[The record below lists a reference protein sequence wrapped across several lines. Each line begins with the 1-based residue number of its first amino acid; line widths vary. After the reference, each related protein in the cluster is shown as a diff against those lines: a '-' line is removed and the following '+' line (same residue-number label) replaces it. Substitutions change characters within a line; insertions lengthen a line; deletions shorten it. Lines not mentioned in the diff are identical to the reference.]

1 MQTVVVRVTDSDTA
15 MGDVDNTQ
23 GVTSVPELSEEQFHL
38 WQTLI
43 EKRTGMHIPTQ
54 RQVFLQSSLRL
65 RMKEIHCDSFDSY
78 YAQLQEGRVSEQE
91 WSVLVDRLTVQETH
105 FFRHPPSFELV
116 RNKMREWFVDN
127 PDKKSIQVWS
137 VGCATGE
144 EPYSLAMLLDE
155 QIHAMHLAADHY
167 FGVTA
172 TDLSMPALGKAR
184 KGIYKSKKVE
194 QQISS
199 AKRKRY
205 FDNMDE
211 KHVQVKSLLKE
222 RICFARIN
230 VLDLDAVPFNDLDI
244 IFCQNVLIYF
254 SRWRRREIVNQ
265 LAKRLVTGGIIVL
278 GLGEVMDWSHPQL
291 VRLDSDR
298 VLAFMKKDAVQDN

>member
-1 MQTVVVRVTDSDTA
+1 MQTGVARVAGSDTA
-15 MGDVDNTQ
+15 MGDIDNTQ

-43 EKRTGMHIPTQ
+43 EKRTGMHIPMQ
-54 RQVFLQSSLRL
+54 RHVFLQSSLRL

-91 WSVLVDRLTVQETH
+91 WAILVDRLTVQETH

-116 RNKMREWFVDN
+116 RNKTREWFVDK
-127 PDKKSIQVWS
+127 PEKKSIQVWS

-155 QIHAMHLAADHY
+155 QIHAMHLNEDHF

-172 TDLSMPALGKAR
+172 TDLSMPALSKAR
-184 KGIYKSKKVE
+184 KGLYKKKKVE

-199 AKRKRY
+199 AKRTRY
-205 FDNMDE
+205 FDNVDE
-211 KHVQVKSLLKE
+211 KHVQVKALLKE

-265 LAKRLVTGGIIVL
+265 LAKRLVVGGIIVL

-291 VRLDSDR
+291 VRVSSDH
-298 VLAFMKKDAVQDN
+298 VLAFMKKNAEQDI

>member
-1 MQTVVVRVTDSDTA
+1 MHVDPWVPGIGSV
-15 MGDVDNTQ
+15 MGDVNNTQ
-23 GVTSVPELSEEQFHL
+23 GVTNVSELNEEQFHL
-38 WQTLI
+38 WQSLI
-43 EKRTGMHIPTQ
+43 EKRTGMHIPVQ

-65 RMKEIHCDSFDSY
+65 RMKEINCDSFDAY
-78 YAQLQEGRVSEQE
+78 YVQLQAGRESEQE
-91 WSVLVDRLTVQETH
+91 WSILVDRLTVQETH

-116 RNKMREWFVDN
+116 SDKVREWFVN
-127 PDKKSIQVWS
+127 NTDKKSIQIWS

-155 QIHAMHLAADHY
+155 KIHAMHLAKDHY

-172 TDLSMPALGKAR
+172 TDLSMPALDKAR
-184 KGIYKSKKVE
+184 LGIYKSKKVE
-194 QQISS
+194 QQVSA

-205 FDNMDE
+205 FDYVDD
-211 KHVQVKSLLKE
+211 KHVQIKPMIKE

-230 VLDLDAVPFNDLDI
+230 VLDLENVPFTDLDI

-265 LAKRLVTGGIIVL
+265 LAKRLLPGGIIVL

-291 VRLDSDR
+291 VRVDSSQ
-298 VLAFMKKDAVQDN
+298 VLAFMKNEAGQEN